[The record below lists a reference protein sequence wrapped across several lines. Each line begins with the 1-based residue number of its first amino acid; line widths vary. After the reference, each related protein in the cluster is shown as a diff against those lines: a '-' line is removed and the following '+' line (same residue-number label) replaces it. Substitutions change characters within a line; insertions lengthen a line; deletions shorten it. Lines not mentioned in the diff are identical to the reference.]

1 MYPNGVPGP
10 FLRGL
15 YSGIGFK
22 HLDPATDGAKIRKSF
37 TQNLE
42 QDQSWDMDATT
53 DSFYIWNGILTA
65 YTKCLLTKNQ
75 DKLVAISAIAKH
87 FQPILKDEY
96 KAGLWRRHLAQHLLW
111 HVPSPRTVV
120 LPAISS
126 KNYCAPSWSWASLTA
141 NVTPYSGVVRHDK
154 PVMIE
159 ILEVK
164 VETQTA
170 DPMGQVSGGHIKVR
184 GWLKHFRPSR
194 RDDDDVDDDP
204 TWQFKTCGQGI
215 CFAHPD
221 QLPIPADP
229 KWYCLPVLESAVRK
243 WDGKKSNMVTGL
255 ILLEIGKGN
264 KYRRVGRFDAQGKA
278 YKIFKRPTYPF
289 QATRNLEEEDMR
301 SPSVPGGNGEDTI
314 SDSQQLERGTTAA
327 DMEINQNKPSSSMHK
342 RRLVSSFF
350 GREVA
355 EEESQAVERN
365 EPRDGQ
371 GEWWRFGWRKN
382 QWVERVIT
390 IV

>member
-1 MYPNGVPGP
+1 
-10 FLRGL
+10 
-15 YSGIGFK
+15 
-22 HLDPATDGAKIRKSF
+22 
-37 TQNLE
+37 
-42 QDQSWDMDATT
+42 
-53 DSFYIWNGILTA
+53 
-65 YTKCLLTKNQ
+65 
-75 DKLVAISAIAKH
+75 
-87 FQPILKDEY
+87 
-96 KAGLWRRHLAQHLLW
+96 
-111 HVPSPRTVV
+111 
-120 LPAISS
+120 
-126 KNYCAPSWSWASLTA
+126 
-141 NVTPYSGVVRHDK
+141 
-154 PVMIE
+154 
-159 ILEVK
+159 
-164 VETQTA
+164 
-170 DPMGQVSGGHIKVR
+170 
-184 GWLKHFRPSR
+184 
-194 RDDDDVDDDP
+194 
-204 TWQFKTCGQGI
+204 
-215 CFAHPD
+215 
-221 QLPIPADP
+221 
-229 KWYCLPVLESAVRK
+229 LPVLESAVRK

-289 QATRNLEEEDMR
+289 QAARNLEEEDMR

-314 SDSQQLERGTTAA
+314 SNSQQLERGTTAA